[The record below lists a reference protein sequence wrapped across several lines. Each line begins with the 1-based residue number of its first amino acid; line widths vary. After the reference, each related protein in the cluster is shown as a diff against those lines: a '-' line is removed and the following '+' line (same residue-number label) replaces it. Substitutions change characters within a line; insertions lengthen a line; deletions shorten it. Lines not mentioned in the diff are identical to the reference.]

1 VRHEPTHTVE
11 HLPMEQG
18 TLKNINNC
26 LNNNIYSYVET
37 SGACVIKLI
46 TAVSITAVFFFVRC
60 YKNLKKNSRVIYPNM
75 TVNYPDILTLEKEG
89 FFNFF
94 DGQIGHG

>member
-1 VRHEPTHTVE
+1 
-11 HLPMEQG
+11 M
-18 TLKNINNC
+18 
-26 LNNNIYSYVET
+26 
-37 SGACVIKLI
+37 
-46 TAVSITAVFFFVRC
+46 VSITAVFFLFNVI
-60 YKNLKKNSRVIYPNM
+60 KTFKKNSRVIYPNM